1 MSLSINTNIS
11 GIRTANQINILNALM
26 TKNQERLTSG
36 YKINRASDSPAALV
50 IATKFSSQIAGFEA
64 AKANVANGINLV
76 QSADKTLETFQT
88 LLTQAKKLAL
98 DSMDGTRDASARTAN
113 NSELTNIIASI
124 DRMAN
129 NTKFGG
135 NKLLDGSFTNKNL
148 QIGDD
153 ASQVYSLSV
162 TDMRTSA
169 LGINSSTVDTA
180 ANATT
185 ALTAIDA
192 AIDSVAAER
201 GRLGAI
207 QANVLETQSSTL
219 DIQLENIKAAKATVD
234 EVDPVAE
241 QAEYTKNQTRL
252 QIAMAMLTQSNQMQ
266 GLVLNL
272 FR

>member
-1 MSLSINTNIS
+1 MSLSINTNIA
-11 GIRTANQINILNALM
+11 GIRAANQVNILNTLM
-26 TKNQERLTSG
+26 SKNQERLTTG
-36 YKINRASDSPAALV
+36 YRINRAADGPAALI
-50 IATKFSSQIAGFEA
+50 IATKFGSQIAGLEA
-64 AKANVANGINLV
+64 AKSNVANGINLV

-98 DSMDGTRDASARTAN
+98 DSMDGSRDTDARTAN
-113 NSELTNIIASI
+113 NSELANIIASI
-124 DRMAN
+124 DRMAA

-135 NKLLDGSFTNKNL
+135 NKLLDGSFSAKTL

-153 ASQVYSLSV
+153 ASQTYSL
-162 TDMRTSA
+162 TINDMRSAA
-169 LGINSSTVDTA
+169 LGINASTVDTA

-185 ALTAIDA
+185 ALAAIESAID
-192 AIDSVAAER
+192 DVSAER

-219 DIQLENIKAAKATVD
+219 DIQLENLKAAKATVD
-234 EVDPVAE
+234 EVDPVSE

-252 QIAMAMLTQSNQMQ
+252 QIAMAMLSQSNQMQ

-272 FR
+272 FK